1 MDKIEFEKG
10 RDILREKLNKQREI
24 IMQTARSKDKAENA
38 LEELISLQKQ
48 IDVIPTLTVLEYGDA
63 IDQLYENGC
72 TVTLG
77 TDFVHL
83 HTNGYETIIKASN
96 NATINIYKYYK
107 RLFDLH
113 NITNRSKEVEDEYQ
127 SLLLYC
133 TLTFQFPVMWWGDAE
148 LLHTRFIENYEH
160 YVKLLEYTLAVAGGT
175 DQATLDI
182 LREQV
187 LFSESLNPNKKYKP
201 TFVDEQ

>member
-24 IMQTARSKDKAENA
+24 IMQTARSKEKANNA

-48 IDVIPTLTVLEYGDA
+48 IDVIPTLTVIEYGDA

-77 TDFVHL
+77 EDFVHL

-113 NITNRSKEVEDEYQ
+113 NITERSKDVEDEYQ

-133 TLTFQFPVMWWGDAE
+133 TLTFQFPVMWFGDPETLAN
-148 LLHTRFIENYEH
+148 RFIENYQH
-160 YVKLLEYTLAVAGGT
+160 YVKLLEYTLSLSGGV
-175 DQATLDI
+175 DNSVLEE
-182 LREQV
+182 LREHIKFTEE
-187 LFSESLNPNKKYKP
+187 LDKK
-201 TFVDEQ
+201 

>member
-1 MDKIEFEKG
+1 MDKTTQIEFEKG

-72 TVTLG
+72 TVKLG

-83 HTNGYETIIKASN
+83 HTSGYETIIKASN

-148 LLHTRFIENYEH
+148 VLATRFIENYEH
-160 YVKLLEYTLAVAGGT
+160 YVKLLEYTLSLSGGIDNT
-175 DQATLDI
+175 ALDE
-182 LREQV
+182 LREHIK
-187 LFSESLNPNKKYKP
+187 FTESLDKK
-201 TFVDEQ
+201 

>member
-24 IMQTARSKDKAENA
+24 IMQTARSKEKANNA

-48 IDVIPTLTVLEYGDA
+48 IDVIPTLTVIEYGDA

-77 TDFVHL
+77 EDFVHL
-83 HTNGYETIIKASN
+83 HTNGYETIIKASTN
-96 NATINIYKYYK
+96 STINIYKHYK

-113 NITNRSKEVEDEYQ
+113 NITERSKDVEDEYQ

-133 TLTFQFPVMWWGDAE
+133 TLTFQFPVMWFGDPE
-148 LLHTRFIENYEH
+148 TLENRFIENYQH
-160 YVKLLEYTLAVAGGT
+160 YVKLLEYTLSLSGGV
-175 DQATLDI
+175 DNSVLEE
-182 LREQV
+182 LREHIKFTEE
-187 LFSESLNPNKKYKP
+187 LDKK
-201 TFVDEQ
+201 